1 MEKIKNYP
9 SHIARPFTAF
19 TQADDESA
27 MHKSLLDMGESFL
40 TYLVGIMFG
49 EYKRS
54 GEISDRLES
63 EFYKYSSRKPSFGV
77 FLSFMRMLSTEM
89 KNTILT
95 DKFEK
100 GKKYLAVSEFI
111 SEFELLKKVINDG
124 ADDEFYEKVEALRKG
139 HTAGQK
145 GLMDFYNI
153 FISIRNTYAHP
164 DDKAGPSEE
173 WKNNNPKPP
182 KKDKTG
188 MDEYNVKM
196 SSALRKWPLSDDYY
210 SFINPLMH
218 AALSELVEDFEIL
231 QSYKPILAKLLDDK
245 NKKGTF
251 LVELGAK
258 ESELELELSTDDLRF
273 MNTDLRYLLDP
284 NDKLFVKLYYHAIP
298 QLNPEVA
305 KKIIDREKA
314 KAMEPHMLE
323 MIHAKLIDDGK
334 IDDMEYLVLRDTAKT
349 SAISDERLFQL
360 IEKVKNKLGI
370 KDSVGTPDNLGDIFI
385 EAKDTESNPKFNPWW
400 LYYLAMVKN
409 IDKKIPKEEKKLA
422 GELNAKVSKLKKSKK
437 TVPVLKKVKAKE
449 QALRDLKKKKSEQI
463 KKINERIAAKREMR
477 KKATKPERKA
487 ALLADITVFQE
498 KIEEKRE
505 DIDGKLA
512 EMERLIGELKQ
523 TSDEKLIEI
532 DSQIDA
538 IIEKDAMIGK
548 YRQWSIHKG
557 LWADIGTFVN
567 YLVDTHLNTFQEDAD
582 EDDAGREWVM
592 EPNQWQIGALAY
604 TYWGKIY
611 PEASALSIGFHV
623 GFSVSRSFKWLGS
636 VQHPEVKEKINQPC
650 ICVWPSID
658 VKYASKIDPD
668 HILLKEFKRL
678 IRVMMNENLDILKRV
693 GANVQCINRET
704 GRNDTVPL
712 DYLLEHESEFD
723 MTAEDPSYSGLE
735 SQESFNLFSKIWII
749 DDFMEEGS
757 IAHGKIAGFEK
768 DIAVYLTLVSNV
780 IKQLNDFALANGINR
795 ESVNNRLD
803 QVVRLGDVMNAEFEK
818 YVTGNKLTLT
828 DEDDAKLMEYARS
841 LGLDSYTY
849 IYFKNQFVFSK
860 NWEAKQEAET

>member
-77 FLSFMRMLSTEM
+77 FLSFMRLLSKEM
-89 KNTILT
+89 NETILS

-100 GKKYLAVSEFI
+100 GKKYASVSDFVLHFSMLKTVIDEGLDSGF
-111 SEFELLKKVINDG
+111 SER
-124 ADDEFYEKVEALRKG
+124 ADSLMKG
-139 HTAGQK
+139 RTAGQK
-145 GLMDFYNI
+145 GLMDFFDT
-153 FISIRNTYAHP
+153 FIVIRNIYAHP
-164 DDKAGPSEE
+164 DEKAGP
-173 WKNNNPKPP
+173 
-182 KKDKTG
+182 KDNK
-188 MDEYNVKM
+188 
-196 SSALRKWPLSDDYY
+196 RKWPLGDDYY
-210 SFINPLMH
+210 AFINPLMH
-218 AALSELVEDFEIL
+218 AALSELVDDFEIL

-284 NDKLFVKLYYHAIP
+284 EDKLFVKLYYHAIP

-334 IDDMEYLVLRDTAKT
+334 IDDMEYLVLRDTSKT

-360 IEKVKNKLGI
+360 IDKVRNKLGI

-385 EAKDTESNPKFNPWW
+385 EAKDAESTPKFNPWW
-400 LYYLAMVKN
+400 LYYFAMVKN
-409 IDKKIPKEEKKLA
+409 IDKNIPKEEKKVA
-422 GELNAKVSKLKKSKK
+422 GELNAKINKLKKSKK
-437 TVPVLKKVKAKE
+437 IVPVLKKVYAKE

-477 KKATKPERKA
+477 KNATKPERKA

-505 DIDGKLA
+505 DFDGKLA

-523 TSDEKLIEI
+523 TSDEKVIEI

-795 ESVNNRLD
+795 ESVTNRLD

>member
-77 FLSFMRMLSTEM
+77 FLSFMRLLSKEM
-89 KNTILT
+89 NETILS
-95 DKFEK
+95 DKFDK
-100 GKKYLAVSEFI
+100 GKKYGSVSDFVFHFSMLKTVIDEGLDSGF
-111 SEFELLKKVINDG
+111 SERAESLM
-124 ADDEFYEKVEALRKG
+124 KG
-139 HTAGQK
+139 RTAGQK
-145 GLMDFYNI
+145 SLMDFFDT
-153 FISIRNTYAHP
+153 FIIIRNIYAHP

-182 KKDKTG
+182 KKDKAG
-188 MDEYNVKM
+188 MDAYNVKM
-196 SSALRKWPLSDDYY
+196 KSALRKWPLGDDYY

-218 AALSELVEDFEIL
+218 AALSELVDDFEIL

-385 EAKDTESNPKFNPWW
+385 EAKEDSISISFNPWW
-400 LYYLAMVKN
+400 LHYLSTFGKM
-409 IDKKIPKEEKKLA
+409 DKKVVKDEKSKVDKMKKGIVKLKAEKKSLPI
-422 GELNAKVSKLKKSKK
+422 NKRIVIAKKKLKDKR
-437 TVPVLKKVKAKE
+437 VQKA
-449 QALRDLKKKKSEQI
+449 SQI
-463 KKINERIAAKREMR
+463 KKMNERITVKREMR
-477 KKATKPERKA
+477 KKATKPELKA
-487 ALLADITVFQE
+487 SLLDDINTIKE
-498 KIEEKRE
+498 SIEEKRNDFDAQIE
-505 DIDGKLA
+505 EMVSKIEEIENEKVEKSKVIDDKITDQTLKLDQYFPSTQWGRHKYVWEEMNQYIDSLIDENLNTSVADIDPD
-512 EMERLIGELKQ
+512 
-523 TSDEKLIEI
+523 TDDSSDPK
-532 DSQIDA
+532 
-538 IIEKDAMIGK
+538 
-548 YRQWSIHKG
+548 W
-557 LWADIGTFVN
+557 VN
-567 YLVDTHLNTFQEDAD
+567 S
-582 EDDAGREWVM
+582 
-592 EPNQWQIGALAY
+592 PNAWQIGNLTSLYWAKIHPSEAPLGL
-604 TYWGKIY
+604 TYN
-611 PEASALSIGFHV
+611 V
-623 GFSVSRSFKWLGS
+623 GYAIAKRFKWVPKNIDESLVEILKKPCSVIWTTQDDQNAERIDTDGLLGIKKAELN
-636 VQHPEVKEKINQPC
+636 V
-650 ICVWPSID
+650 D
-658 VKYASKIDPD
+658 
-668 HILLKEFKRL
+668 LLKDYEKEL
-678 IRVMMNENLDILKRV
+678 LDL
-693 GANVQCINRET
+693 GANVRCTLKGKEYDLNHWDEETYFMPLEVFLDSKDKYSLQSLYSRIWTLDSFFEYGKVDLEALNQYKKETVTMLQIFSNTVTKLNDYALEIGINQET
-704 GRNDTVPL
+704 IQERYDRYNRLKEIMFKEYEKKYAKGTLFRPTK
-712 DYLLEHESEFD
+712 EE
-723 MTAEDPSYSGLE
+723 
-735 SQESFNLFSKIWII
+735 QESWRLYAKNELGVESNYLYDMII
-749 DDFMEEGS
+749 SRFRFQS
-757 IAHGKIAGFEK
+757 
-768 DIAVYLTLVSNV
+768 
-780 IKQLNDFALANGINR
+780 
-795 ESVNNRLD
+795 
-803 QVVRLGDVMNAEFEK
+803 
-818 YVTGNKLTLT
+818 GNKK
-828 DEDDAKLMEYARS
+828 EDD
-841 LGLDSYTY
+841 
-849 IYFKNQFVFSK
+849 
-860 NWEAKQEAET
+860 